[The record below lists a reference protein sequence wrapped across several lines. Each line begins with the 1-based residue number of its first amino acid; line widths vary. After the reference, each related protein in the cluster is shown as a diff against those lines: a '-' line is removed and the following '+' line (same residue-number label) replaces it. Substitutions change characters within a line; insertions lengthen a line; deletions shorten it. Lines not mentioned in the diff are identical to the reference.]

1 VPPNYSRQLAVNG
14 ALSPVKKT
22 AFRIRGADKV
32 KEPVIGTLLANRYYL
47 LSILGKGGMSV
58 VFKAKDKLK
67 RRTLAVKTLRYQ
79 WADDGLTVKRF
90 QREAQT
96 LSLLRHP
103 SIVSVHAFGE
113 TISGQPYF
121 VMDYLTG
128 ISLGALLKER
138 GQLPIE
144 RVWGIFRRVF
154 DAVQH
159 AHNTG
164 LVHRDLKPNNIM
176 LIGQDTRGDVVKIV
190 DFGIAKLQQE
200 AQKLTRLGEV
210 WGSPV
215 YMSPEQCMGTN
226 LDKRSDIYSLGI
238 CLFESLTGEL
248 PLLGK
253 NYLETMMMQ
262 INEPPPKLEKV
273 RPDLVF
279 NEELESVLIKALNK
293 NPDQRFQ
300 SVKEFK
306 AEMAAALDKMMPDQR
321 KKISLEVMVRK
332 PRAAVRNYAT
342 PAPVSAKSPEPEK
355 QKFSQ
360 QKPFGQ
366 KPANPAISDHPRKK
380 PELKESPITQ
390 RRSKPIIPL
399 SNENRTSRLRSNII
413 FVLFIVLAACTA
425 LSYVYVFTQLPP
437 DAEIN
442 KVSPKVR
449 GLVLPQPSP

>member
-1 VPPNYSRQLAVNG
+1 MPQKYCRQLRVKG
-14 ALSPVKKT
+14 LSPLKKT

-32 KEPVIGTLLANRYYL
+32 KEPAIGTLLADRYYL
-47 LSILGKGGMSV
+47 LSILGKGGMSI

-67 RRTLAVKTLRYQ
+67 RRILAVKTLRYQ

-113 TISGQPYF
+113 TVSGQPYF

-128 ISLGALLKER
+128 RSLGALLKQQ

-159 AHNTG
+159 AHNSG

-176 LIGQDTRGDVVKIV
+176 LTGQDKRGDVVKIV

-253 NYLETMMMQ
+253 NYRETMMMQ
-262 INEPPPKLEKV
+262 INQPPPRLQKV

-279 NEELESVLIKALNK
+279 NEELEAVLIKALDK

-300 SVKEFK
+300 TVKEFK
-306 AEMAAALDKMMPDQR
+306 SEMEAALDKMMPAQR
-321 KKISLEVMVRK
+321 RKISLEVMVRK
-332 PRAAVRNYAT
+332 PRAAVKNYAT
-342 PAPVSAKSPEPEK
+342 PAPAAAKSSEPDK
-355 QKFSQ
+355 QKSS
-360 QKPFGQ
+360 KRKSFGT
-366 KPANPAISDHPRKK
+366 KPAKAGSSLYPREK
-380 PELKESPITQ
+380 PRLGESPILQ
-390 RRSKPIIPL
+390 RRGDQIPIN
-399 SNENRTSRLRSNII
+399 SENRASQLRSNII
-413 FVLFIVLAACTA
+413 FVLFVILAACTA
-425 LSYVYVFTQLPP
+425 LSYVYGLYHLAP

-442 KVSPKVR
+442 KVPPKVR
-449 GLVLPQPSP
+449 GFVLPQQSP